1 MAASEGAFNQMLYAD
16 GYWWSND
23 SLRLHY
29 RDYDGPGDRPPIL
42 CLPGLT
48 RNACDFAALAE
59 RLAPEWRVIALDF
72 RGRGESGY
80 AKDPMTYVPLTYV
93 QDVERLLAELNLSRF
108 ILFGTSLGGIVS
120 MLLAA
125 TGPERIAGV
134 LLNDIGP
141 VIEPDGLARIRSFVG
156 RAGSWPTWVHAARAL
171 GESNAAIYPN
181 YKLEDWLAMAK
192 RLYRLTA
199 QGRVVPDY
207 DKAIAEPFRLPG
219 GEAGVDLWPAYKA
232 LKDSPLLIVR
242 GETSDI
248 LSAETATEMQ
258 ARLPNATLVTVAGV
272 GHAPTLDEPEAITA
286 IDQLLARIVA

>member
-1 MAASEGAFNQMLYAD
+1 MRYAD
-16 GYWWSND
+16 GYCWSND
-23 SLRLHY
+23 GLRLHY
-29 RDYDGPGDRPPIL
+29 RDYGGSPDRSPIL

-48 RNACDFAALAE
+48 RNARDFANLAE
-59 RLAPEWRVIALDF
+59 RLSPKWRVIALDF
-72 RGRGESGY
+72 RGRGESAY
-80 AKDPMTYVPLTYV
+80 TKDPMTYAPLTYV

-125 TGPERIAGV
+125 TGPARIAGV

-141 VIEPDGLARIRSFVG
+141 VIEQDGLARIRSFVG

-199 QGRVVPDY
+199 HGRVVPDY
-207 DKAIAEPFRLPG
+207 DKAIAEPFRLLG
-219 GEAGVDLWPAYKA
+219 GEAGVDLWPALAA
-232 LKDSPLLIVR
+232 LKNVPALIVR
-242 GETSDI
+242 GENSDI
-248 LSAETATEMQ
+248 LSAATATEMQ
-258 ARLPNATLVTVAGV
+258 ARLPDATLVTVAGV

>member
-1 MAASEGAFNQMLYAD
+1 MTASEGAFNQMLYAD

-23 SLRLHY
+23 GLRLHY
-29 RDYDGPGDRPPIL
+29 RDYAGPADRPPIL

-48 RNACDFAALAE
+48 RNARDFAVLAE

-125 TGPERIAGV
+125 TGPARIAGV

-141 VIEPDGLARIRSFVG
+141 VIEQDGLARIRSFVG

-219 GEAGVDLWPAYKA
+219 GEAGVDLWPALKA
-232 LKDSPLLIVR
+232 LKSVPALIVR
-242 GETSDI
+242 GENSDI
-248 LSAETATEMQ
+248 LSAATATEMQ
-258 ARLPNATLVTVAGV
+258 ARLPDASLVTVSGV
-272 GHAPTLDEPEAITA
+272 GHAPTLDEPEVITA
-286 IDQLLARIVA
+286 IDHLLARIAA